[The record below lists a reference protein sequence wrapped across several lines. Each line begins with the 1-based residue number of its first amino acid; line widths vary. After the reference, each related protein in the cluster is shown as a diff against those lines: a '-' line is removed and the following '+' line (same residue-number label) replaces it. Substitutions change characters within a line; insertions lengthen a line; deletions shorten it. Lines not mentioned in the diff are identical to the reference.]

1 MIFKIKSFFLGIF
14 LFCLSACTGGY
25 SFTGGNIGD
34 AKTVSIANFPNYAEL
49 FQPNLSLTFSE
60 SLRNIFVQQTRLT
73 LVTFEG
79 DLHFE
84 GEILKYFIDPINAQ
98 ADAQVAQNRLTI
110 VVSVRFSNKTDET
123 KDFEKSFS
131 RFADFPGNTNLID
144 VEEALIQQIN
154 TQLSEDILNAAI
166 ANW

>member
-1 MIFKIKSFFLGIF
+1 MRVIFICLA
-14 LFCLSACTGGY
+14 LVCLSACTGGY
-25 SFTGGNIGD
+25 SFTGGDVGD
-34 AKTVSIANFPNYAEL
+34 AKTVSVANFPNYAEL

-84 GEILKYFIDPINAQ
+84 GEILKYYVEPINAQ

-110 VVSVRFSNKTDET
+110 TVNVRFTNRTDET
-123 KDFEKSFS
+123 KDFEKSFT
-131 RFADFPGNTNLID
+131 RFADFPGNSNLID
-144 VEEALIQQIN
+144 VEEELIQQIN

>member
-1 MIFKIKSFFLGIF
+1 MRILIIGFVSIA
-14 LFCLSACTGGY
+14 LSACTGGY
-25 SFTGGNIGD
+25 SFTGGDIGD
-34 AKTVSIANFPNYAEL
+34 AKTVSVANFPNYAEL

-73 LVTFEG
+73 LVTFDG

-84 GEILKYFIDPINAQ
+84 GEILKYYVEPINAQ

-110 VVSVRFSNKTDET
+110 VVNVRFTNKTDET
-123 KDFEKSFS
+123 KDFEKTFS
-131 RFADFPGNTNLID
+131 RFADFPGNSNLID
-144 VEEALIQQIN
+144 VEEELISQIN